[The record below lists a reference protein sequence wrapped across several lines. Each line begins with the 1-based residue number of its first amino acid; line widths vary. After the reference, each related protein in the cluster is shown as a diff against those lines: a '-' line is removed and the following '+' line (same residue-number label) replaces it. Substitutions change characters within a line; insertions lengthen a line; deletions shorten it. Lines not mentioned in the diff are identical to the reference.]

1 MRLLAGLG
9 AGSFVYLIVGQMV
22 GVRLM
27 ARRRQVDIARPTSRV
42 GEARAWLAQTGTQVT
57 MLQATLLSFGCAVVG
72 LIATVGLTGV
82 PPLGLLG
89 AGLAG
94 SAPFLVLSQR
104 RRRQTAA
111 RLAAW
116 PDALR
121 DLLTHLRASLS
132 VHAGL
137 CQLAAT
143 GPLPLRPSF
152 ARYQMLAAALDQRAA
167 LEVVQAELA
176 DPVSDRI
183 VEVILVAFDQGSS
196 VVIDIL
202 DDLASA
208 TTDDLRLVEEIETA
222 QLETKLEARGAALL
236 PFAVLAMLCST
247 SGDYRLFYQSPA
259 GWFVVLLGG
268 SLSIVG
274 LLVIRRLGRAPTE
287 ARTLGPA

>member
-27 ARRRQVDIARPTSRV
+27 ARRRRVDIARPTSRV

-137 CQLAAT
+137 C
-143 GPLPLRPSF
+143 RPSF